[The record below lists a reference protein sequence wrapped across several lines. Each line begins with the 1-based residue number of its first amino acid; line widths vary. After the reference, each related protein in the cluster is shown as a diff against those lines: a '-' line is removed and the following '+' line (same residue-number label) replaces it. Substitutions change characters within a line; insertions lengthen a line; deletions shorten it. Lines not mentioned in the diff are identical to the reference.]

1 MRKAD
6 VTENGVNGNK
16 LTFYKAA
23 VPQRNVENRGEVC
36 YSIWYVQKT
45 KIVYFPPPVC
55 CPSERKKGKWR
66 RKMNLLSLLEHLEY
80 KCLQGS
86 TEQEV
91 SSVVYDSRKVEEGSL
106 FICIRGAVVDGH
118 KFIPDVVAKGAK
130 TLIVEEAV

>member
-45 KIVYFPPPVC
+45 KIVYFRC
-55 CPSERKKGKWR
+55 AARQNGKR
-66 RKMNLLSLLEHLEY
+66 ENGGEK
-80 KCLQGS
+80 
-86 TEQEV
+86 
-91 SSVVYDSRKVEEGSL
+91 
-106 FICIRGAVVDGH
+106 
-118 KFIPDVVAKGAK
+118 
-130 TLIVEEAV
+130 